1 MVLNMHRRYIYTRYI
16 MSTEM
21 RDLQKGSA
29 EMIVLALLEERSRHG
44 YELAKLIDSQSDSKL
59 QFQVASLYPM
69 LYRLERK
76 KLVEG
81 RWVEKAGERRR
92 RFYKITPAGREALA
106 QHRRT
111 WREFVAVLNG
121 LTGFSHA

>member
-1 MVLNMHRRYIYTRYI
+1 MGNADIGT
-16 MSTEM
+16 

-29 EMIVLALLEERSRHG
+29 EMIVLALLEGRARHG
-44 YELAKLIDSQSDSKL
+44 YELAKLIESQSENKL
-59 QFQVASLYPM
+59 QFHVASLYPL

-76 KLVEG
+76 LLVEG

-92 RFYKITPAGREALA
+92 RFYRLTPAGRRALA
-106 QHRRT
+106 DQRRT
-111 WREFVAVLNG
+111 WREFVTALNG

>member
-1 MVLNMHRRYIYTRYI
+1 

-21 RDLQKGSA
+21 RELQKGSA
-29 EMIVLALLEERSRHG
+29 EMILLALLEERTRHG
-44 YELAKLIDSQSDSKL
+44 YELAKLIESQSDSKL

-92 RFYKITPAGREALA
+92 RFYKITPAGSEALA
-106 QHRRT
+106 HHRRV
-111 WREFVAVLNG
+111 WREFVAALNG

>member
-1 MVLNMHRRYIYTRYI
+1 
-16 MSTEM
+16 MSSEM

-29 EMIVLALLEERSRHG
+29 EMILLALLEERSRHG
-44 YELAKLIDSQSDSKL
+44 YELAKLIESQSDSKL

-106 QHRRT
+106 HHRRA